1 MKRSNAPVQRYNILF
16 QPDNILVE
24 VDAGV
29 DLLTGARKANIEIQC
44 SCGGGGTCGK
54 CLLRV
59 VSGSIKSKGH
69 STRDGW
75 SVACQTCVAGDVVVE
90 IPASSRVASSQ
101 VLLDDHCDML
111 TDGPDLQSAFP
122 FDPLCKKVTIQI
134 PPPSIVDPSSDASRM
149 LFALQKATGL
159 KNVQLELEQVRTLA
173 ETLRGCNWCIDVT
186 YASVGEAVRIISI
199 DAPSGNSRL
208 WGIAVDIGT
217 TTVVVYL
224 VDLLSGAVTGKAGT
238 HNKQAQFGDDVISRI
253 IYTDEETDGLE
264 VLQQAVVDTINGL
277 IATLVAKYRIEAS
290 DIRAVVAA
298 GNTTMAHLFFGI
310 DPRYIRLEPYV
321 PAVSQFPVV
330 KAREL
335 GLKVHSEA
343 VVYNFP
349 AVASYVGGDIV
360 AGTLVNGMAEEDAVT
375 LFIDI
380 GTNGEMVLGNKEW
393 LVSCSCSAGPAF
405 EGAGITNGMRATQGA
420 IERVV
425 IDKKTYEVT
434 YSVIGQGRPLGICGS
449 GLIDA
454 LAEMRE
460 AGVIDRAGK
469 MQELPTPRIRKAE
482 DGIEFVL
489 AWADEADRGLDV
501 VITEADVKNLLRAK
515 GAVYAGVRCLLKTVN
530 MEQSDIEQIY
540 IAGGFGSYLNI
551 ADAVEIGMLPDIGTA
566 KYQFFGNASV
576 KGAYAALTAASA
588 IKAAGKLAEH
598 ITYVELSAGNVF
610 MEEFISALF
619 LPHTDLSLFP
629 SVGS

>member
-1 MKRSNAPVQRYNILF
+1 MKKSNTSVQKYNVLF
-16 QPDNILVE
+16 QPDNVLVE

-29 DLLTGARKANIEIQC
+29 DLLTGARKANIEIKC
-44 SCGGGGTCGK
+44 SCGGDGTCGK

-59 VSGSIKSKGH
+59 VSGPIKSNGH

-90 IPASSRVASSQ
+90 IPASSRVTPPQ
-101 VLLDDHCDML
+101 VLLDAYCDIL
-111 TDGPDLQSAFP
+111 TDVPELQSPFP
-122 FDPLCKKVTIQI
+122 FDPLCKKLALQV
-134 PPPSIVDPSSDASRM
+134 PKPSLIDPSSDASR
-149 LFALQKATGL
+149 LVLAFKKATGL
-159 KNVQLELEQVRTLA
+159 PSIQLELEQMRTLA
-173 ETLRGCNWCIDVT
+173 ETLRDCDWCIDVT
-186 YASVGEAVRIISI
+186 YACIGEKVYIISM
-199 DAPSGNSRL
+199 DAPGDNGRL
-208 WGIAVDIGT
+208 WGLAVDVGT

-224 VDLLSGAVTGKAGT
+224 VDLCSGKVIGKAGT
-238 HNKQAQFGDDVISRI
+238 HNKQARFGDDVISRI
-253 IYTDEETDGLE
+253 IYAAEEADGLE
-264 VLQQAVVDTINGL
+264 TLQQAVLDTINGL
-277 IATLVAKYRIEAS
+277 IVVLTDKYHIEAS

-298 GNTTMAHLFFGI
+298 GNTTMAHLLFGI

-321 PAVSQFPVV
+321 PAASQFPVV
-330 KAREL
+330 KARQL
-335 GLKVHSEA
+335 GLAVHPEA

-360 AGTLVNGMAEEDAVT
+360 AGTLFNGMAEEDPVT

-405 EGAGITNGMRATQGA
+405 EGAGISNGTRAMQGA
-420 IERVV
+420 IEHTA
-425 IDKKTYEVT
+425 IDRQTYDVT
-434 YSVIGQGRPLGICGS
+434 YSTIGGERPLGICGS

-460 AGVIDRAGK
+460 AGIIDRAGK
-469 MQELPTPRIRKAE
+469 IQDMPTPRIRRSD

-489 AWADEADRGLDV
+489 AWADEADHGRDV

-515 GAVYAGVRCLLKTVN
+515 GAVYAGVRCLLRTVN
-530 MEQSDIEQIY
+530 MELDDIERIY

-551 ADAVEIGMLPDIGTA
+551 PDAVEIGLLPDIESA
-566 KYQFFGNASV
+566 KYQFIGNTSV
-576 KGAYAALTAASA
+576 KGAYAALMSSTAVN
-588 IKAAGKLAEH
+588 AAEKLAER

-629 SVGS
+629 SVVS